1 MREASQLLGVSLG
14 SLSSLLPDPA
24 KDQRP
29 LQLGRKV
36 QEKVKKV
43 LQRVSQGPKRLES
56 KARSPVAPS
65 SSQARK
71 SLTPSRTEL
80 LLAEERGLE
89 TLAKLVTESL
99 PFEDKNQKLGTQSNT
114 SKVLAKS
121 SQPKSSQAKFNQPK
135 PSQPKPSQPK
145 PSVVSVKQ
153 EFNAFFPEHNSIA
166 GTRTAPPSKS
176 QGSSKATS
184 GVQGKGRMARPMA
197 FSRPQVGSAFNKQKS
212 FRQSQGKVQV
222 KREPGVGG
230 IRKASQLPSANQ
242 KPSQL
247 QMAKNV
253 KTTGQLPVS
262 KPKVLEKNQPQAL
275 KKTTKNQASQ
285 KKSHKKLPHPQVKT
299 EKASHSQ
306 TPSQTLATDNK
317 KPSDD
322 VAIEYEEMEES
333 KCPYCMKQFTTWNA
347 VSRHMANVH
356 KDEV

>member
-56 KARSPVAPS
+56 KARSPLAPS

-99 PFEDKNQKLGTQSNT
+99 PFEKIGTQSNA

-121 SQPKSSQAKFNQPK
+121 SQLKSSQPK
-135 PSQPKPSQPK
+135 SSQPKPSQPK
-145 PSVVSVKQ
+145 PSAVSVKQ

-184 GVQGKGRMARPMA
+184 GLQGKGRMARPMA

-275 KKTTKNQASQ
+275 KKTTKIQASQ